1 MQLRVNGERRCNA
14 AESRNPSMIENF
26 KRENREVRLVSE
38 SKLSDVES
46 VWVGQKTSQTV
57 QLI

>member
-1 MQLRVNGERRCNA
+1 MGCRAIGERRFNA

-38 SKLSDVES
+38 LKLSDVET
-46 VWVGQKTSQTV
+46 VWIGQKTSQTV

>member
-1 MQLRVNGERRCNA
+1 MGRRTIGERRNNA
-14 AESRNPSMIENF
+14 AESRNPSMIESS